1 MIRDKHFLG
10 EWVRIMKQCNKK
22 VGETKGYPSLFD
34 VFNLGDR
41 VKRKYKDENNKIK
54 EYAGIV
60 LAIDKDNIEVYWDTR
75 DGKYRPNDMD
85 LTFTNC
91 SVNNVFKGDKHYSPI
106 KKK

>member
-10 EWVRIMKQCNKK
+10 EWVRIMKQYNKK
-22 VGETKGYPSLFD
+22 VAETKGYPSLFD

-60 LAIDKDNIEVYWDTR
+60 LAIDKDNIE
-75 DGKYRPNDMD
+75 D
-85 LTFTNC
+85 L
-91 SVNNVFKGDKHYSPI
+91 KEQKI
-106 KKK
+106 KEQPLRQLN